1 MNLRR
6 SHTTPR
12 NRRTAPAA
20 RLLALALAAGAG
32 GPAAWASPAWGAQ
45 PAAPAPAAGLIDDV
59 DELNSRAGALAAQRR
74 HAEALAL
81 FDRAIDLQ
89 RAREPQGR
97 AMALLLSNSAQSLR
111 ELGRLDESLAR
122 LDAAEA
128 IYAGAR
134 PFTMGFSS
142 AEKAAHERGATL
154 YRMGGTLAA
163 RQRHHDAVR
172 ALTEALR
179 LFRDVPG
186 ALVEQAD
193 CLAAIGRSQASA
205 EPELREVAVL
215 SLEEA
220 VGLYE
225 QAGANTPTYAQALAS
240 LGELLRDLKRLPEAA
255 TRLLQAVRADWRFA
269 TEALPLMTED
279 QRQFLQLAV
288 GASADPLYALA
299 FAAGS
304 GDASAGL
311 EGALLAKGM
320 LHESAL
326 LERRALLTG
335 ATEQTRA
342 LWRQQ
347 AELRSRLAAMALE
360 PALQPLSLTPDDGTT
375 RQQQMQALRDRIAEL
390 DGLLRQDDV
399 AGPALRSARLEPVP
413 AARLAGT
420 LRPGQALLE
429 YVRYRPGAGAPG
441 NDRYGVFVLRAGAA
455 PVAVDLGPAEPIDRA
470 IGAYRAQ
477 LEQDIKRFSGVAP
490 SNPQV
495 RRAEKALADLG
506 AALRTLIL
514 DPALPAAGDAA
525 RWYISPDDAIGLVPF
540 EALPADSAEGAVTYQ
555 VESRRF
561 VYLATSRDLL
571 RAGDGAHAAPGGRA
585 LLIGNPSFGVS
596 ARGAPQPPRA
606 CRRRRRTRRRRRA
619 APGRVKRAGRPWA
632 RAPASARWMCPS
644 SRHCRTPGDSWT
656 RSAPGWSSAGSRS
669 SHAPATR
676 RRRKRCRVPAVRAWC
691 SSRRTGTS
699 PAARA
704 NSGRRAR
711 AFRAMCVRC

>member
-1 MNLRR
+1 M
-6 SHTTPR
+6 TPR
-12 NRRTAPAA
+12 RTHTSTRSRR
-20 RLLALALAAGAG
+20 AGRAV
-32 GPAAWASPAWGAQ
+32 AAWALVVLAGGALPSAGLCGASPAQ
-45 PAAPAPAAGLIDDV
+45 PVPATPAPDRA
-59 DELNSRAGALAAQRR
+59 DEVGALNDRASALAGQRR

-81 FDRAIDLQ
+81 FDRAIELQ

-97 AMALLLSNSAQSLR
+97 TMALLLSNSAQSLR

-128 IYAGAR
+128 IYAAAK

-186 ALVEQAD
+186 AMVEQAD
-193 CLAAIGRSQASA
+193 CLTAIGRSQASA
-205 EPELREVAVL
+205 DPELREVAVL

-225 QAGANTPTYAQALAS
+225 RAGVNTPTYAQALAS

-255 TRLLQAVRADWRFA
+255 VRLLDAVRADWRFA
-269 TEALPLMTED
+269 TEALPVMTED

-299 FAAGS
+299 FSAGS
-304 GDASAGL
+304 GEAAPGL

-326 LERRALLTG
+326 LERRALLAG
-335 ATEQTRA
+335 ATEQVRA
-342 LWRQQ
+342 LWREQ

-360 PALQPLSLTPDDGTT
+360 PALQPLSLSPDDGTT
-375 RQQQMQALRDRIAEL
+375 RQQQMQALRDRIAEV
-390 DGLLRQDDV
+390 DGRLRQDDV

-413 AARLAGT
+413 AARLAGA
-420 LRPGQALLE
+420 LRAGQALLE

-441 NDRYGVFVLRAGAA
+441 SDRYGVFVVRAGKG
-455 PVAVDLGPAEPIDRA
+455 PVAIDLGPAEPIDRA
-470 IGAYRAQ
+470 VAAYRAQ
-477 LEQDIKRFSGVAP
+477 LEQDIRRFSGVAP

-506 AALRTLIL
+506 AALRALIL
-514 DPALPAAGDAA
+514 DPALPAAGDAT
-525 RWYISPDDAIGLVPF
+525 RWYISPDDTIGLVPF
-540 EALPADSAEGAVTYQ
+540 EALPVEHAEGAVTYQ

-571 RAGDGAHAAPGGRA
+571 RAGPDAPAAGGRA
-585 LLIGNPSFGVS
+585 LLVGNPSFG
-596 ARGAPQPPRA
+596 
-606 CRRRRRTRRRRRA
+606 
-619 APGRVKRAGRPWA
+619 
-632 RAPASARWMCPS
+632 AS
-644 SRHCRTPGDSWT
+644 T
-656 RSAPGWSSAGSRS
+656 
-669 SHAPATR
+669 
-676 RRRKRCRVPAVRAWC
+676 
-691 SSRRTGTS
+691 
-699 PAARA
+699 
-704 NSGRRAR
+704 RAR
-711 AFRAMCVRC
+711 AAAAAGLPPPADDAPPAAGGAGGEGERTMGSGPGERSVEVPEFSPLPDTGRFLETIRPWLEQRGVAVETRTGEAATEEAAQGAAGARLVQFATHGYFTGGTGELRAAGAGVSGYVRSML